1 MKTSSTEGM
10 VMKQYAT
17 QACGG
22 EGERS
27 FVRDRKWCMITSSN
41 KLPGET
47 SMGKAKTHLTNGVYI

>member
-1 MKTSSTEGM
+1 
-10 VMKQYAT
+10 MKQYAT